1 MFAASVNFQVE
12 LIAFAFVEAR
22 QARPFDGT
30 DVHERIG
37 LAIIAGK
44 EAKALHRIEE
54 LDRTGR
60 FLARQFT
67 LRRTATIATVTA
79 AVPTVAA
86 ITTAVATRFHG
97 NDIANDLEILS
108 GNLAAAIN
116 QIVFELLTF
125 AQPFK
130 AGAFDRADVD
140 EHVLTTTILLDEA
153 EALLTVEEFH
163 GAFASSDDLRGHPVA
178 AAEATAAAATTVTAA
193 EATATIA
200 AAEAA
205 TTATKAIAATAE
217 TIAAAK
223 VITVAETTRRTAE
236 RIETI
241 LPEAVALVPSATAP
255 FVVTHNQ

>member
-60 FLARQFT
+60 LFAGQLT
-67 LRRTATIATVTA
+67 LRRAATITA

>member
-60 FLARQFT
+60 LFAGQLT
-67 LRRTATIATVTA
+67 LRRAATITA

-86 ITTAVATRFHG
+86 ITTAVATQFHG

>member
-60 FLARQFT
+60 LFAGQLT
-67 LRRTATIATVTA
+67 LRRAATITA

-125 AQPFK
+125 AQPFE